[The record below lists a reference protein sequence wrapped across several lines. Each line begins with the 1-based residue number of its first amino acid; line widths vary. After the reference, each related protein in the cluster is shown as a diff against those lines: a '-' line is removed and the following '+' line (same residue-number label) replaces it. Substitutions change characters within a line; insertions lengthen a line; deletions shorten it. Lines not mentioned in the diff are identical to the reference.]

1 MGGGKPCEFMRR
13 LALIFGLALTL
24 TAGMWSSALAAA
36 AAWCAHEAD
45 AAAAASDEH
54 DCCRA
59 KIGEP
64 DAHHSASPQTSHDAA
79 HKPSTTHG
87 QAGATRAATDC
98 GGAESSSTTEITVA
112 SLGGRSCVECCAGVP
127 GKTPAPAVFVT
138 PEQGKVKR
146 DAGDNCA
153 SASDLFAS
161 VTLDVSHLA
170 PSQHAPPAPPGR
182 RHILISVF
190 LI

>member
-1 MGGGKPCEFMRR
+1 MRR
-13 LALIFGLALTL
+13 SALIFGLLLTL
-24 TAGMWSSALAAA
+24 TAGVWGNALAAA
-36 AAWCAHEAD
+36 ASAWCAHEAD
-45 AAAAASDEH
+45 GIVAADASDEH

-64 DAHHSASPQTSHDAA
+64 DTYHSQSPQTSHDAA
-79 HKPSTTHG
+79 HEKSTTHD
-87 QAGATRAATDC
+87 QAAESHAGMDC
-98 GGAESSSTTEITVA
+98 GGAKAFSTPDIDAAA

-127 GKTPAPAVFVT
+127 GKTPATAVFVT
-138 PEQGKVKR
+138 PEQNKLKR
-146 DAGDNCA
+146 DAGGDCA
-153 SASDLFAS
+153 GASDLFAS
-161 VTLDVSHLA
+161 VTLDVSRLA